1 MAGTNLNPDPTETG
15 EGEPQD
21 QRTVPLKALED
32 ERHKRQSLE
41 NEAAE
46 LRGRVQGLTVSRA
59 DAPTH
64 AAPAPKDLTPA
75 ELRVAVDEGRL
86 DQGQADEIRDRQ
98 LERRVETRLAG
109 QLETTLTERARVE
122 RASDELTRYR
132 KAIPELADKSSDSF
146 ARVQTE
152 FDRLIGYGDSADSL
166 VTEVKAIR
174 TAFGDIDKLE
184 NLAAPAEREAY
195 TEIAGNAPAQG
206 ETPTD
211 GWPKS
216 MSAGVRRYYDDQ
228 IARGTFA
235 DRKAALA
242 EWAYKPKHKP
252 SFARA
257 S

>member
-1 MAGTNLNPDPTETG
+1 MAGTDLNPDPTKPG
-15 EGEPQD
+15 DGEPQD

-32 ERHKRQSLE
+32 ERRKRQSVE

-59 DAPTH
+59 DTPPH
-64 AAPAPKDLTPA
+64 AAPSPKELTPA
-75 ELRVAVDEGRL
+75 ELRAAVDEGRL

-109 QLETTLTERARVE
+109 QLETTLAERARVD

-152 FDRLIGYGDSADSL
+152 FDRLIGYGDSAGSL

-174 TAFGDIDKLE
+174 TAFGDIGKLE
-184 NLAAPAEREAY
+184 KLAAPADREAY
-195 TEIAGNAPAQG
+195 TEIASSAPAQG
-206 ETPTD
+206 EPQAD

-228 IARGTFA
+228 ISKGIFA
-235 DRKAALA
+235 DRKAALE
-242 EWAYKPKHKP
+242 EWTYKPQHKP